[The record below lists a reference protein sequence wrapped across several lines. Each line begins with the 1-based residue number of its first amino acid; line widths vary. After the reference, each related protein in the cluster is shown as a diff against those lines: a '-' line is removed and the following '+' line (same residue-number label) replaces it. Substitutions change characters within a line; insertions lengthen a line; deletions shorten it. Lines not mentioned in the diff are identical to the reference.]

1 MIPIMTLRRMKK
13 TGGVNQLLMEDQ
25 IEGMEDTESSN
36 MVFILS
42 ERDREGGK

>member
-36 MVFILS
+36 MVFFL
-42 ERDREGGK
+42 EREREVGE